1 MASII
6 LAAAGTAI
14 GGSVGGS
21 ILGVSAAA
29 IGGAVGSIAGAA
41 IDSWLVASMA
51 PTQRI
56 AGQRLDTLQI
66 TASTEG
72 AVIPR
77 VFGAMRTGGNI
88 IWATDF
94 REETETTRQGGG
106 GKGGGGGGGTEV
118 TEYFYFASF
127 AVALCEGPITGIG
140 RIWADGKILSRD
152 GVTLRVHK
160 GGEDQEPDPFIA
172 AKMGSANT
180 PAYRGTAY
188 VVFEELPLERFG
200 NRLPQLSFEV
210 FRPILDGDSA
220 ESLVRAVTLIPAS
233 GEFAYATEIVRR
245 EDGDGETS
253 AENVNAEPDAADLS
267 VALDRLEAC
276 APKVESVSL
285 VVAWFGDD
293 LRAGH
298 CRVRPGVE
306 VSAKSTTPENWSVD
320 GVARA
325 AAHLVSRDD
334 QGRPA
339 YGGTP
344 SDGAVVQA
352 IQELKARGYRVTF
365 YPFILM
371 DVPAD
376 NELPDP
382 YSNSAAATGQP
393 TYPWRGRITC
403 SPAAGYADSPDKT
416 AAAGSQVAAFFGDA
430 LPSDFDVD
438 GERVAW
444 EGGPDD
450 WGLRR
455 MILHYAHL
463 CAAAGGV
470 DAFLIGSELRGITQ
484 VRSGA
489 SSYPAVA
496 ELVDLAADVRSVL
509 GSGTKLSYAADW
521 SEYFGHHPQDGSG
534 DVYFHLDPLWAD
546 ANIDF
551 VGIDNYMP
559 LADWRDGLDH
569 LDAEDFDAITD
580 LAYLRGK
587 VEGGEGFDW
596 FYASAADREVQVR
609 TPITDGAHGRPW
621 VFRYKDVRSWWS
633 NPHRNRP
640 GGVESGGTTA
650 WIPESKPIRFTEIG
664 CPAVDRGPNQP
675 NVFYDP
681 KSAESFL
688 PYFSRGWRDD
698 AVQRRFLE
706 ASLGYWAEPANNPMS
721 GVTGGRMITTAETA
735 AWTWDARPYPAF
747 PARSDVW
754 TDADNWRLGH
764 WLNGRL
770 GSVSLGGLVR
780 ELCRRAGLPDSQID
794 ASDLADVVH
803 GYLVTAIESP
813 RASIAPLA
821 RHFGFDAVE
830 SEGLIRFQPRDRRP
844 VATLGL
850 DDLVAGSD
858 ADAEVIELVRA
869 QETELPQALKWQ
881 LVRADEEFD
890 AVSVEARRATGA
902 ALRVTSE
909 TFAIATPAGDAERRC
924 RRALLEEWVGRETA
938 SFRLPPSRLALDPG
952 DAVRLDHDGRLAA
965 LRLTSVADAGARSI
979 EARRTDASAYG
990 LAPGSDRSPRVS
1002 KPVVYGPPAVAILD
1016 LPQLRESTPAHH
1028 PLAAVHAVPWPGRIA
1043 GWTSPGEDGFTLAA
1057 TLGRPARMGRLVS
1070 PLFAGPTSRFDLG
1083 NVAIVDLAYGTLAS
1097 VTDLALFAGANALA
1111 VEASPG
1117 VWEVLQAVIA
1127 ELIAPGRYRLSRLLR
1142 GQRGTEAAIGNPAPA
1157 GTRVVVLDEALVPLP
1172 VPEAAL
1178 GLAANWRFG
1187 PASKPVADR
1196 SYRQLAFA
1204 PEGIGLRPFSVG
1216 HVRQPWRTARTP
1228 GDLVIAWTRRS
1239 RALAADSWT
1248 AAEAPLA
1255 EEAEA
1260 YEVEVLNGATV
1271 LRTLAT
1277 STTSVTYIAAQQLA
1291 DLGALLGPGD
1301 TLDLRIFQL
1310 SALVGRGS
1318 PASVTLEF

>member
-14 GGSVGGS
+14 GGSIGGAVVGA
-21 ILGVSAAA
+21 SAAT
-29 IGGAVGSIAGAA
+29 IGGAVGSLAGAA

-51 PTQRI
+51 PTQKI

-77 VFGAMRTGGNI
+77 VYGRMRTGGNI

-118 TEYFYFASF
+118 TEYFYFASL

-140 RIWADGKILSRD
+140 RIWADGKPMNLE
-152 GVTLRVHK
+152 GVAIRVHL
-160 GGEDQEPDPFIA
+160 GGENQAADPFMA
-172 AKMGSANT
+172 AKMGVANT

-188 VVFEELPLERFG
+188 VVFEELPLDRFG
-200 NRLPQLSFEV
+200 NRIPQLSFEV
-210 FRPILDGDSA
+210 FRPILDGESA

-233 GEFAYATEIVRR
+233 GEFAYATEVVRR
-245 EDGDGETS
+245 EIGETTS
-253 AENVNAEPDAADLS
+253 AENVNAEAHAADIV
-267 VALDRLEAC
+267 VALDRLQAC
-276 APKVESVSL
+276 APEVESVSL

-298 CRVRPGVE
+298 CRIRPGVE
-306 VSAKSTTPENWSVD
+306 VSAKTTTPENWSVN
-320 GVARA
+320 GVGRG
-325 AAHLVSRDD
+325 AAHLVSRDAEN
-334 QGRPA
+334 RPA

-344 SDGAVVQA
+344 SDSAVVQA

-376 NELPDP
+376 NTLPDL
-382 YSNSAAATGQP
+382 YSDDAAGTGQP
-393 TYPWRGRITC
+393 AYPWRGRITC
-403 SPAAGYADSPDKT
+403 SPAAGYAGGVDKS
-416 AAAGSQVAAFFGDA
+416 AAAGTQVAAFFGNA
-430 LPSDFDVD
+430 EPSDFDVD
-438 GERVAW
+438 DEHVEWDGA
-444 EGGPDD
+444 PDD

-470 DAFLIGSELRGITQ
+470 DAFLVGSELRGLTH
-484 VRSGA
+484 VRSSA

-496 ELVDLAADVRSVL
+496 ELVALASDVRSIA
-509 GSGTKLSYAADW
+509 GSGTRLSYAADW

-534 DVYFHLDPLWAD
+534 DVFFHLDPIWAD
-546 ANIDF
+546 DEIDF

-559 LADWRDGLDH
+559 LSDWRDGLDH
-569 LDAEDFDAITD
+569 LDAEHADTVTD
-580 LAYLRGK
+580 LDYLGGNI
-587 VEGGEGFDW
+587 EGGEGFDW
-596 FYASAADREVQVR
+596 FYASAADRDDQLR

-621 VFRYKDVRSWWS
+621 VFRYKDIRSWWS
-633 NPHRNRP
+633 NQHRNRP
-640 GGVESGGTTA
+640 GGVESGTTTA
-650 WIPESKPIRFTEIG
+650 WVPESKPIHFTEIG

-688 PYFSRGWRDD
+688 PYFSSGWRDD

-706 ASLGYWAEPANNPMS
+706 AVLGYWAEPANNPMS
-721 GVTGGRMITTAETA
+721 GVYSSRMIATAETA

-770 GSVSLGGLVR
+770 GSVSLGSLVR

-794 ASDLADVVH
+794 ASALADVVH
-803 GYLVTAIESP
+803 GTVITALESP

-821 RHFGFDAVE
+821 RQFGFDAIE
-830 SEGLIRFQPRDRRP
+830 SEGVIHFQPRDRRP

-850 DDLVAGSD
+850 DDLAMGER
-858 ADAEVIELVRA
+858 ADGEIIELVRA

-881 LVRADEEFD
+881 VLNAEEDYD
-890 AVSVEARRATGA
+890 AMTVEARRATGE

-909 TFAIATPAGDAERRC
+909 SFAIATIASDADRRC

-952 DAVRLDHDGRLAA
+952 DVVLLDRDGRLTS
-965 LRLTSVADAGARSI
+965 LRVTSTADAGARLI
-979 EARRTDASAYG
+979 EATRTDAAAFG
-990 LAPGSDRSPRVS
+990 LAPGPEREPRAP
-1002 KPVVYGPPAVAILD
+1002 KPVVYGPPSVAFLD
-1016 LPQLRESTPAHH
+1016 LPQLRESVPAHQ
-1028 PLAAVHAVPWPGRIA
+1028 PLAAVYGVPWPGRVAI
-1043 GWTSPGEDGFTLAA
+1043 WRSPGEDGFELVT
-1057 TLGRPARMGRLVS
+1057 TLGRPARIGTLVTDLH
-1070 PLFAGPTSRFDLG
+1070 PGPTSRFDLG
-1083 NVAIVDLAYGTLAS
+1083 NVAIIDLAFGTLAS

-1111 VEASPG
+1111 VEAAPG
-1117 VWEVLQAVIA
+1117 VWEVLQFGVA

-1142 GQRGTEAAIGNPAPA
+1142 GQRGTEGAMGMPASA
-1157 GTRVVVLDEALVPLP
+1157 GARIVVLDEALTPLP
-1172 VPEAAL
+1172 VGEAAL
-1178 GLAANWRFG
+1178 GLEANWRVG
-1187 PASKPVADR
+1187 PASKPASDR
-1196 SYRQLAFA
+1196 SYRALSFT
-1204 PEGIGLRPFSVG
+1204 PEGVGLRPFSVG
-1216 HVRQPWRTARTP
+1216 HVEQPWRTARAH
-1228 GDLVIAWTRRS
+1228 GDLTIRWARRS
-1239 RALAADSWT
+1239 RSLVADSWT
-1248 AAEAPLA
+1248 APEVPLA
-1255 EEAEA
+1255 EESEA
-1260 YEVEVLNGATV
+1260 YEAEILDGAAV
-1271 LRTLAT
+1271 RRTLSTA
-1277 STTSVTYIAAQQLA
+1277 TTSVNYSAAQQVA
-1291 DLGALLGPGD
+1291 DWGALLGPGD
-1301 TLDLRIFQL
+1301 ALDVRIYQL
-1310 SALVGRGS
+1310 SALVGRGT
-1318 PASVTLEF
+1318 AKFVTLQF